1 MEARVPT
8 RVEDG
13 EEDEPAATE
22 ERARNRE
29 AGEYAL
35 PAAHVGKQATEG
47 AERQP
52 PPRDREAREGH
63 APALV
68 SEPPLD
74 GEREEEGHSSDNAAD
89 NEEGLEEARAD
100 VGDVRDVALL
110 RDILGS
116 PAREPSYEHRPQRR

>member
-1 MEARVPT
+1 MPT

-47 AERQP
+47 ANDLLSAGQGGATGTRSLFP
-52 PPRDREAREGH
+52 H
-63 APALV
+63 AA
-68 SEPPLD
+68 
-74 GEREEEGHSSDNAAD
+74 
-89 NEEGLEEARAD
+89 
-100 VGDVRDVALL
+100 
-110 RDILGS
+110 
-116 PAREPSYEHRPQRR
+116 